1 MVNVEEG
8 LLLKEKEEKGVVEL
22 RWEVIWEEMKELGY
36 LAGPMI
42 AITLS
47 QYFIQVISMMMVGHL
62 GELSLSS
69 TAIALSLAGVTG
81 FSFLLGMA
89 SALETLCGQAF
100 GAKQYQ
106 KVGTQTYTAIFSLF
120 IVCIP
125 LTILW
130 MYMGTLLTSIG
141 QDPQISHE
149 AGKFIMW
156 LIPAL
161 FAYAN
166 LHPLIRYYQ
175 MQSMIVPMLVS
186 SCITIC
192 FHIPLSWVLVF
203 SSGLGNI
210 GAAIAIG
217 ISMWLNVIILASY
230 MRLSPSCAKTRA
242 PMSWEIVSG
251 MREFFQF
258 AIPSAIMICLEW
270 WSFELLILLSGLL
283 PNPQLEASALSI
295 CLNTISTLYA
305 IPFGLAGAVSIRV
318 SNQLGAG
325 NPQGARLSVLSAMLI
340 AATETILVSTTV
352 FACRNVFGYIFSNEK
367 EVVDY
372 VANIAPLLCI
382 SVITDSLQ
390 GTLSGVSRGCGW
402 QHIGAYVN
410 LASFYLCGIPI
421 AASLAFWLNFRGK
434 GLWIGVL
441 SGAVVQSILLSV
453 ITCCTN
459 WKKQAAMA
467 RERLH
472 ADEKPSIDDR
482 LM

>member
-1 MVNVEEG
+1 MDNVEEG
-8 LLLKEKEEKGVVEL
+8 LLLKEREFVEL
-22 RWEVIWEEMKELGY
+22 RWGVIWEEVKEVGY

-42 AITLS
+42 IVTLS
-47 QYFIQVISMMMVGHL
+47 QNFLQTISLMMVGHL
-62 GELSLSS
+62 GELPLSS
-69 TAIALSLAGVTG
+69 TAIAVSIAGVTG

-89 SALETLCGQAF
+89 TALETLCGQAF

-106 KVGTQTYTAIFSLF
+106 RLGTQTYTAIFSLL

-125 LTILW
+125 ITVLW
-130 MYMGTLLTSIG
+130 IYVGKLFTFIG

-149 AGKFIMW
+149 AGKFIKW

-166 LHPLIRYYQ
+166 LQPLIRYFL
-175 MQSMIVPMLVS
+175 MQSMIVPMLIS

-203 SSGLGNI
+203 SSGLGNVG
-210 GAAIAIG
+210 GALAVG
-217 ISMWLNVIILASY
+217 ISLWLNVIILAAY
-230 MRLSPSCAKTRA
+230 MSFSPACAKTRA
-242 PMSWEIVSG
+242 PVSWEIVNG

-258 AIPSAIMICLEW
+258 AIPSAVMICLEW

-283 PNPQLEASALSI
+283 PNPQLETSVLSI

-305 IPFGLAGAVSIRV
+305 IPFGLSGAVSTRV

-325 NPQGARLSVLSAMLI
+325 NPQGARVSVISVI
-340 AATETILVSTTV
+340 IIGATETILVSTSV

-372 VANIAPLLCI
+372 VANMAPLLCL
-382 SVITDSLQ
+382 SVITDSFQ
-390 GTLSGVSRGCGW
+390 GTLSGVARGCGW

-410 LASFYLCGIPI
+410 LASFYLFGIPI

-434 GLWIGVL
+434 GLWIGIVC
-441 SGAVVQSILLSV
+441 GAALQTILLSV
-453 ITCCTN
+453 ITCCIN

-467 RERLH
+467 REWLH
-472 ADEKPSIDDR
+472 ADEKSSVDNI
-482 LM
+482 LT

>member
-1 MVNVEEG
+1 MESVEEG
-8 LLLKEKEEKGVVEL
+8 LLLKERELVKL
-22 RWEVIWEEMKELGY
+22 RWGVIWEEVKEIGY

-42 AITLS
+42 IVTLS
-47 QYFIQVISMMMVGHL
+47 QYFLQTISLMMVGHL
-62 GELSLSS
+62 GELALSS
-69 TAIALSLAGVTG
+69 TAIAISIGGVTG
-81 FSFLLGMA
+81 LSLLLGMGT
-89 SALETLCGQAF
+89 ALETLCGQAF

-106 KVGTQTYTAIFSLF
+106 RLGTQTYTAILSLF

-125 LTILW
+125 IAVLW
-130 MYMGTLLTSIG
+130 LYVGKLLTLMG

-149 AGKFIMW
+149 AGKFIKWM
-156 LIPAL
+156 IPAL

-166 LHPLIRYYQ
+166 LQPLVRYFL
-175 MQSMIVPMLVS
+175 MQSMIVPMLIS

-192 FHIPLSWVLVF
+192 FHVLLSWVLVF

-210 GAAIAIG
+210 GAAVAIG
-217 ISMWLNVIILASY
+217 LSMWLNVIILALY
-230 MRLSPSCAKTRA
+230 MTLSPACAKTRA
-242 PMSWEIVSG
+242 PVSWEVVNG

-258 AIPSAIMICLEW
+258 AIPSAVMICLEW

-283 PNPQLEASALSI
+283 PNPQLETSVLSI
-295 CLNTISTLYA
+295 CLNTIATLYA
-305 IPFGLAGAVSIRV
+305 IPFGLSGAVSTRV

-325 NPQGARLSVLSAMLI
+325 NPQGARVSAISVMLI
-340 AATETILVSTTV
+340 AATETILVSAAV
-352 FACRNVFGYIFSNEK
+352 FASRNVFGYIFSNEK

-372 VANIAPLLCI
+372 VANMAPLLCL

-390 GTLSGVSRGCGW
+390 GTLSGVARGCGW

-434 GLWIGVL
+434 GLWIGIL
-441 SGAVVQSILLSV
+441 SGAALQTILLSV

-459 WKKQAAMA
+459 WEKQAAMA

-472 ADEKPSIDDR
+472 ADENSSVDNM
-482 LM
+482 LS

>member
-1 MVNVEEG
+1 MENIEEG
-8 LLLKEKEEKGVVEL
+8 LLLKVKEDKGVVEL
-22 RWEVIWEEMKELGY
+22 RWEVIWEEVKEVGY

-42 AITLS
+42 AVTLS
-47 QYFIQVISMMMVGHL
+47 QYFLQVISMMMVGHL

-106 KVGTQTYTAIFSLF
+106 RL
-120 IVCIP
+120 
-125 LTILW
+125 
-130 MYMGTLLTSIG
+130 
-141 QDPQISHE
+141 DPQISHE
-149 AGKFIMW
+149 AGKFIKW

-175 MQSMIVPMLVS
+175 MQSMIAPMLVS
-186 SCITIC
+186 SCVTIC
-192 FHIPLSWVLVF
+192 FHIPLSWMLVF
-203 SSGLGNI
+203 CSGLGNI

-230 MRLSPSCAKTRA
+230 MRLSPACAKTRA
-242 PMSWEIVSG
+242 PMSWEIVKG

-283 PNPQLEASALSI
+283 PNPQLEASVLSI

-325 NPQGARLSVLSAMLI
+325 NPQGARVSVLSAMLM
-340 AATETILVSTTV
+340 ATTETILVSTTV

-372 VANIAPLLCI
+372 VANMAPLLCI

-390 GTLSGVSRGCGW
+390 GTLSGVARGCGW

-441 SGAVVQSILLSV
+441 SGAAVQSILLSV
-453 ITCCTN
+453 ITCCTD

-472 ADEKPSIDDR
+472 ADEKSSIDNR

>member
-1 MVNVEEG
+1 MENVEEG
-8 LLLKEKEEKGVVEL
+8 LLLNEKELVEL
-22 RWEVIWEEMKELGY
+22 RCGVIWEEMKEIGY

-42 AITLS
+42 IVTLS
-47 QYFIQVISMMMVGHL
+47 QYFLQTISLMMVGHL
-62 GELSLSS
+62 GELALSS
-69 TAIALSLAGVTG
+69 TAIAVSIAGVTG

-89 SALETLCGQAF
+89 TALETLCGQAF

-106 KVGTQTYTAIFSLF
+106 RLGTQTYTAIFSLV

-125 LTILW
+125 IAVLW
-130 MYMGTLLTSIG
+130 LYVGKLLAFMG

-149 AGKFIMW
+149 AGKFIKWM
-156 LIPAL
+156 IPAL

-166 LHPLIRYYQ
+166 LQSLVRYFQ
-175 MQSMIVPMLVS
+175 MQSMIVPMLIS

-210 GAAIAIG
+210 GAAVAVG
-217 ISMWLNVIILASY
+217 ISLWLNVIILASY
-230 MRLSPSCAKTRA
+230 MRLSPACAKTRA
-242 PMSWEIVSG
+242 PVSWEIVNG

-258 AIPSAIMICLEW
+258 AIPSAVMICLEW

-283 PNPQLEASALSI
+283 PNPQLETSVLSI
-295 CLNTISTLYA
+295 CLNTTYTLYA
-305 IPFGLAGAVSIRV
+305 IPFGLSGAVSTRI

-325 NPQGARLSVLSAMLI
+325 NPQGARASAVSVMLI
-340 AATETILVSTTV
+340 VAAESILVGTTV

-372 VANIAPLLCI
+372 VANIAPLLCL
-382 SVITDSLQ
+382 SVIIDSFP
-390 GTLSGVSRGCGW
+390 GTLSGVARGCGW

-434 GLWIGVL
+434 GLWIGIL
-441 SGAVVQSILLSV
+441 SGATLQTILLSV

-467 RERLH
+467 RKRLD
-472 ADEKPSIDDR
+472 ADENSSVDNM
-482 LM
+482 LS

>member
-1 MVNVEEG
+1 MENIEEG
-8 LLLKEKEEKGVVEL
+8 LLLKVKEDKGVVEL
-22 RWEVIWEEMKELGY
+22 RWEVIWEEVKEVGY

-42 AITLS
+42 AVTLS
-47 QYFIQVISMMMVGHL
+47 QYFLQVISMMMVGHL

-106 KVGTQTYTAIFSLF
+106 RLGTQTYTAIFSLF

-130 MYMGTLLTSIG
+130 MYMGKLLTFIG

-149 AGKFIMW
+149 AGKFIKW

-175 MQSMIVPMLVS
+175 MQSMIAPMLVS
-186 SCITIC
+186 SCVTIC
-192 FHIPLSWVLVF
+192 FHIPLSWMLVF
-203 SSGLGNI
+203 CSGLGNI

-230 MRLSPSCAKTRA
+230 MRLSPACAKTRA
-242 PMSWEIVSG
+242 PMSWEIVKG

-283 PNPQLEASALSI
+283 PNPQLEASVLSI

-325 NPQGARLSVLSAMLI
+325 NPQGARVSVLSAMLM
-340 AATETILVSTTV
+340 ATTETILVSTTV

-372 VANIAPLLCI
+372 VANMAPLLCI

-390 GTLSGVSRGCGW
+390 GTLSGVARGCGW

-441 SGAVVQSILLSV
+441 SGAAVQSILLSV
-453 ITCCTN
+453 ITCCTD

-472 ADEKPSIDDR
+472 ADEKSSIDNR

>member
-1 MVNVEEG
+1 MENVEEG
-8 LLLKEKEEKGVVEL
+8 LLLNEKELVEL
-22 RWEVIWEEMKELGY
+22 RCGVIWEEMKEIGY

-42 AITLS
+42 IVTLS
-47 QYFIQVISMMMVGHL
+47 QYFLQTISLMMVGHL
-62 GELSLSS
+62 GELALSS
-69 TAIALSLAGVTG
+69 TAIAVSIAGVTG

-89 SALETLCGQAF
+89 TALETLCGQAF

-106 KVGTQTYTAIFSLF
+106 RLGTQTYTAIFSLI

-125 LTILW
+125 IAVLW
-130 MYMGTLLTSIG
+130 LYVGKLLTFMG

-149 AGKFIMW
+149 AGKFIKWM
-156 LIPAL
+156 IPAL

-166 LHPLIRYYQ
+166 LQALVRYFQ
-175 MQSMIVPMLVS
+175 MQSMIVPMLIS

-210 GAAIAIG
+210 GAAVAVG
-217 ISMWLNVIILASY
+217 ISLWLNVIILASY
-230 MRLSPSCAKTRA
+230 MRLSPACAKTRV
-242 PMSWEIVSG
+242 PVSWEIVNG

-258 AIPSAIMICLEW
+258 AIPSAVMICLEW

-283 PNPQLEASALSI
+283 PNPQLETSVLSI
-295 CLNTISTLYA
+295 CLNTTYTLYA
-305 IPFGLAGAVSIRV
+305 IPFGLSGAVSTRV

-325 NPQGARLSVLSAMLI
+325 NPQGARTSAVSVMLI
-340 AATETILVSTTV
+340 VAAESILVSTTV

-367 EVVDY
+367 EVADY
-372 VANIAPLLCI
+372 VANIAPLLCL
-382 SVITDSLQ
+382 SVIIDSFQ
-390 GTLSGVSRGCGW
+390 GNLSGVARGCGW

-421 AASLAFWLNFRGK
+421 AASLAFLLNFRGK
-434 GLWIGVL
+434 GLWIGIL
-441 SGAVVQSILLSV
+441 SGAILQTILLSV
-453 ITCCTN
+453 ITYCTN

-472 ADEKPSIDDR
+472 ADENSSVDNM
-482 LM
+482 LS

>member
-1 MVNVEEG
+1 MENIEEG
-8 LLLKEKEEKGVVEL
+8 LLLKVKEDKGVVEL
-22 RWEVIWEEMKELGY
+22 RWEVIWEEVKEVGY

-42 AITLS
+42 AVTLS
-47 QYFIQVISMMMVGHL
+47 QYFLQVISMMMVGHL

-106 KVGTQTYTAIFSLF
+106 RL
-120 IVCIP
+120 
-125 LTILW
+125 
-130 MYMGTLLTSIG
+130 
-141 QDPQISHE
+141 DPQISHE
-149 AGKFIMW
+149 AGKFIKW

-186 SCITIC
+186 SCVTIC
-192 FHIPLSWVLVF
+192 FHIPLSWMLVF
-203 SSGLGNI
+203 CSGLGNI

-230 MRLSPSCAKTRA
+230 MRLSPACAKTRA
-242 PMSWEIVSG
+242 PMSWEIVKG

-283 PNPQLEASALSI
+283 PNPQLEASVLSI

-325 NPQGARLSVLSAMLI
+325 NPQGARVSVLSAMLM
-340 AATETILVSTTV
+340 ATTETILVSTTV

-372 VANIAPLLCI
+372 VANMAPLLCI

-390 GTLSGVSRGCGW
+390 GTLSGVARGCGW

-441 SGAVVQSILLSV
+441 SGAAVQSILLSV
-453 ITCCTN
+453 ITCCTD

-472 ADEKPSIDDR
+472 ADEKSSIDNR

>member
-1 MVNVEEG
+1 MESIEEG
-8 LLLKEKEEKGVVEL
+8 LLVKESESVDLKW
-22 RWEVIWEEMKELGY
+22 RVIWEEMKEICY

-42 AITLS
+42 VVTLS
-47 QYFIQVISMMMVGHL
+47 QYVLQTISLMMVGHL

-69 TAIALSLAGVTG
+69 TAIAVSIAGVTG
-81 FSFLLGMA
+81 FSFLMGMA

-100 GAKQYQ
+100 GAKQYHRL
-106 KVGTQTYTAIFSLF
+106 GTQTYTAIFSLF

-125 LTILW
+125 LAVLW
-130 MYMGTLLTSIG
+130 IYVGKLLTFVG
-141 QDPQISHE
+141 QDPQISYE
-149 AGKFIMW
+149 AGKFIKW

-166 LHPLIRYYQ
+166 LQPLVRYFL

-203 SSGLGNI
+203 YSGLGNI
-210 GAAIAIG
+210 GAAVAIG
-217 ISMWLNVIILASY
+217 TSFWLNVIILASY
-230 MRLSPSCAKTRA
+230 MRFYPACAKTRA
-242 PMSWEIVSG
+242 PVSWEIING
-251 MREFFQF
+251 IREFFQF

-270 WSFELLILLSGLL
+270 WSYELLILLSGLL
-283 PNPQLEASALSI
+283 PNPQLETSVLSI
-295 CLNTISTLYA
+295 CLNSISTLYA
-305 IPFGLAGAVSIRV
+305 IPFGLAGAVSTRV

-325 NPQGARLSVLSAMLI
+325 NPQGARVSVAAVMLI
-340 AATETILVSTTV
+340 AATETILVSATV
-352 FACRNVFGYIFSNEK
+352 FACRKVFGYVFSNEK

-372 VANIAPLLCI
+372 IANMAPLLCL
-382 SVITDSLQ
+382 SVLTDSFQ
-390 GTLSGVSRGCGW
+390 GTLSGVARGCGW
-402 QHIGAYVN
+402 QRIGAYVN

-421 AASLAFWLNFRGK
+421 AASLAFWLHFRGK
-434 GLWIGVL
+434 GLWIGIL
-441 SGAVVQSILLSV
+441 SGATVQTVLLSV

-472 ADEKPSIDDR
+472 ADEKSSIDN
-482 LM
+482 LLT

>member
-1 MVNVEEG
+1 MENIEEG
-8 LLLKEKEEKGVVEL
+8 LLLKEREL
-22 RWEVIWEEMKELGY
+22 IELIWEVIWEEVKEVGY
-36 LAGPMI
+36 LIGPMI
-42 AITLS
+42 PVTLS
-47 QYFIQVISMMMVGHL
+47 IYLLQVISMMMVGHL
-62 GELSLSS
+62 GEPSLSS
-69 TAIALSLAGVTG
+69 TAIALSLAKVTG

-89 SALETLCGQAF
+89 SALETLGGQAF

-106 KVGTQTYTAIFSLF
+106 RLGTQTYTAILSLF

-125 LTILW
+125 LTVLW
-130 MYMGTLLTSIG
+130 IYMGKLLTFIG

-149 AGKFIMW
+149 AGKFIKW

-166 LHPLIRYYQ
+166 LQPLIQYLQ
-175 MQSMIVPMLVS
+175 MQSMIFPMLIS

-203 SSGLGNI
+203 CSGLGNI
-210 GAAIAIG
+210 GAAVAIG

-230 MRLSPSCAKTRA
+230 MRLNSACAKTCA
-242 PMSWEIVSG
+242 PMSWEIVRG
-251 MREFFQF
+251 MREFFRF

-283 PNPQLEASALSI
+283 PNPQLETSVLSI

-305 IPFGLAGAVSIRV
+305 IPFGLSGAVSTRV

-325 NPQGARLSVLSAMLI
+325 NPQGARVSVVSVMLI
-340 AATETILVSTTV
+340 AATETILVSATL
-352 FACRNVFGYIFSNEK
+352 FACRNIFGYIFSNEK

-372 VANIAPLLCI
+372 VANMAPLLCL

-390 GTLSGVSRGCGW
+390 GTLSGVARGCGW

-434 GLWIGVL
+434 GLWIGIL
-441 SGAVVQSILLSV
+441 SGAALQTILLSV

-459 WKKQAAMA
+459 WKTQAAMA

-472 ADEKPSIDDR
+472 ADEKLSIDNR
-482 LM
+482 LI

>member
-1 MVNVEEG
+1 MENIEEG
-8 LLLKEKEEKGVVEL
+8 LLLKERELVEL
-22 RWEVIWEEMKELGY
+22 RWEVIWEEVKEVGY

-42 AITLS
+42 AVTLS
-47 QYFIQVISMMMVGHL
+47 MYLLEVISMMMVGHL

-69 TAIALSLAGVTG
+69 TSLALSLAGVTG

-89 SALETLCGQAF
+89 SALETLGGQAF

-106 KVGTQTYTAIFSLF
+106 RLGTQTYTAILSLF

-125 LTILW
+125 LTVLW
-130 MYMGTLLTSIG
+130 IYMGKLLTFIG

-149 AGKFIMW
+149 AGKFIKW

-166 LHPLIRYYQ
+166 LQPLIQYLQ
-175 MQSMIVPMLVS
+175 MQSMIFPMLIS

-203 SSGLGNI
+203 CSGLGNI
-210 GAAIAIG
+210 GAAVAIG

-230 MRLSPSCAKTRA
+230 MRLNSACAKTCA
-242 PMSWEIVSG
+242 PMSWEIVRG
-251 MREFFQF
+251 MREFFRF

-283 PNPQLEASALSI
+283 PNPQLETSVLSI

-305 IPFGLAGAVSIRV
+305 IPFGLSGAVSTRV

-325 NPQGARLSVLSAMLI
+325 NPQGARVSVVSVMLI
-340 AATETILVSTTV
+340 AATETILVSATL
-352 FACRNVFGYIFSNEK
+352 FACRNIFGYIFSNEK

-372 VANIAPLLCI
+372 VANMAPLLCL

-390 GTLSGVSRGCGW
+390 GTLSGVARGCGW

-434 GLWIGVL
+434 GLWIGIL
-441 SGAVVQSILLSV
+441 SGAALQTILLSV

-459 WKKQAAMA
+459 WKTQAAMA

-472 ADEKPSIDDR
+472 ADEKLSIDNR
-482 LM
+482 LI

>member
-1 MVNVEEG
+1 MDNNVEEG
-8 LLLKEKEEKGVVEL
+8 LLLKERELVEL
-22 RWEVIWEEMKELGY
+22 RWGVIWEEVKEIGY

-42 AITLS
+42 IVTLS
-47 QYFIQVISMMMVGHL
+47 QYFLQTISMMMVGHL
-62 GELSLSS
+62 GELALSS
-69 TAIALSLAGVTG
+69 TSLAISIAGVTG

-89 SALETLCGQAF
+89 TALETLCGQAF

-106 KVGTQTYTAIFSLF
+106 RLGTQTYTAIFSLF
-120 IVCIP
+120 TVCIP
-125 LTILW
+125 LAVLW
-130 MYMGTLLTSIG
+130 IYVGKLLTFIG
-141 QDPQISHE
+141 QDPEISHE
-149 AGKFIMW
+149 AGKFIKWM
-156 LIPAL
+156 IPAL

-166 LHPLIRYYQ
+166 LQPLIRYFL
-175 MQSMIVPMLVS
+175 MQSMIVPMLIS

-210 GAAIAIG
+210 GAALSVG
-217 ISMWLNVIILASY
+217 ISLWVNVIILTSY
-230 MRLSPSCAKTRA
+230 MMLSPACAKTRA
-242 PMSWEIVSG
+242 PVSWEIING

-258 AIPSAIMICLEW
+258 GIPSAVMICLEW

-283 PNPQLEASALSI
+283 PNPQLETSVLAI

-305 IPFGLAGAVSIRV
+305 IPFGLSGAVSTRV

-325 NPQGARLSVLSAMLI
+325 NHQGARISVISVTLI

-372 VANIAPLLCI
+372 VANMAPLLCL
-382 SVITDSLQ
+382 SVITDSFQ
-390 GTLSGVSRGCGW
+390 GTLSGVARGCGW

-410 LASFYLCGIPI
+410 LASFYLFGIPL
-421 AASLAFWLNFRGK
+421 AASLAFWLNLRGK
-434 GLWIGVL
+434 GLWIGIL
-441 SGAVVQSILLSV
+441 SGAALQTILLSV
-453 ITCCTN
+453 ITCCIN

-467 RERLH
+467 RERLR
-472 ADEKPSIDDR
+472 ADEKSSVDGM
-482 LM
+482 LT